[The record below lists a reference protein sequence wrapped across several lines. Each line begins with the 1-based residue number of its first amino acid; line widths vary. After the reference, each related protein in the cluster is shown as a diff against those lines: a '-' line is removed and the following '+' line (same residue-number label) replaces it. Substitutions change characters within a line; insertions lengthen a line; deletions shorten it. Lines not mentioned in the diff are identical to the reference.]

1 MVERDQESLERGI
14 ENVKKVYRR
23 DVEKGRLSQ
32 EKADKILSNYS
43 TSTHLKDLSD
53 KDMIIEAVFEELEVK
68 KSVFSQLNDIAKE
81 EPCWHQ
87 IPHI

>member
-1 MVERDQESLERGI
+1 M
-14 ENVKKVYRR
+14 YRR

-68 KSVFSQLNDIAKE
+68 KVSFHNLMISQKK